1 MRTNR
6 SASATGSGF
15 SSTEWTIAKTT
26 VFTLRQAASV
36 ISAVSVKPRSLDRT
50 RTPKRMSRSS
60 ESMMFLRHEIRWL
73 AAVRLQ
79 KANCV
84 PEDLTMKRLVNESDA
99 AERAPLLMKRRSI
112 TNAIIPKSDSRQSPA
127 LHSRALRQ
135 YAVSRQYCI
144 PSCAKTRSSPNHSMT
159 GVVEATGRCSSPGHD
174 VVRNTIK
181 AILRDHGIEP
191 APDRGAKTPWR
202 TFLAAQWDALA
213 AADFFTV
220 EALTLRGVVRYVV
233 FFVIKLKSRRVA
245 IAGIVQQPD
254 ETWMM
259 QDASVGFSHRP
270 RTTFSACTG
279 QSLPIE
285 SNVSQCAHED
295 DLHP

>member
-1 MRTNR
+1 L
-6 SASATGSGF
+6 AT
-15 SSTEWTIAKTT
+15 
-26 VFTLRQAASV
+26 
-36 ISAVSVKPRSLDRT
+36 
-50 RTPKRMSRSS
+50 SRPQ
-60 ESMMFLRHEIRWL
+60 HD
-73 AAVRLQ
+73 Q
-79 KANCV
+79 
-84 PEDLTMKRLVNESDA
+84 
-99 AERAPLLMKRRSI
+99 SI
-112 TNAIIPKSDSRQSPA
+112 LK
-127 LHSRALRQ
+127 
-135 YAVSRQYCI
+135 
-144 PSCAKTRSSPNHSMT
+144 
-159 GVVEATGRCSSPGHD
+159 
-174 VVRNTIK
+174 
-181 AILRDHGIEP
+181 DHGIQP

-245 IAGIVQQPD
+245 IAGIAEQPD